1 MKTRNQVSS
10 LILPLIAVLLFSACS
25 IIKPVEILE
34 ISNFKVADDKSRGIS
49 INASLKLFNPNR
61 VNLTLNHSDIDV
73 YAEGIYLGKVL
84 IPEKTIIPGKQ
95 SFDVHFSLA
104 ISLPNLLTAG
114 RQVINKFKTGA
125 FDLSFKGKLNVS
137 YRSFTKEFIVD
148 SSQTVKLK

>member
-1 MKTRNQVSS
+1 MNTRNKVSS

-34 ISNFKVADDKSRGIS
+34 INNFKVADDKSRGLS
-49 INASLKLFNPNR
+49 INATLKLFNPNR

-84 IPEKTIIPGKQ
+84 IPEKTLIPGKQ

-104 ISLPNLLTAG
+104 VSLPNLLTAG
-114 RQVINKFKTGA
+114 KQVLAKFKTGS
-125 FDLSFKGKLNVS
+125 FELSFKGKLNVS
-137 YRSFTKEFIVD
+137 YRSFTKEFLID
-148 SSQTVKLK
+148 SKQNVRLN